1 MIQVEKKKMGR
12 PYTNE
17 VKKTGRF
24 EMRTTP
30 KEEEMLQFCCNITG
44 KSRADIIRLGLQ
56 KVYMELKG
64 IETE

>member
-1 MIQVEKKKMGR
+1 LKVEKKKMGR
-12 PYTNE
+12 PYKNE

-30 KEEEMLQFCCNITG
+30 KEDEMLKFCCEKTG

-56 KVYMELKG
+56 KIYEELKK
-64 IETE
+64 

>member
-1 MIQVEKKKMGR
+1 MGR

-30 KEEEMLQFCCNITG
+30 KVEEMLQFCCNITG

-56 KVYMELKG
+56 KVYMELK
-64 IETE
+64 